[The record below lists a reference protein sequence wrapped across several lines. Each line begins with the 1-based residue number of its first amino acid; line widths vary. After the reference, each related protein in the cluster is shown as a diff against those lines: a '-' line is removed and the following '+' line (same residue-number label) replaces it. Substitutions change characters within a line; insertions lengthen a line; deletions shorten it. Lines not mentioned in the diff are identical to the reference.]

1 LKLFFDQNL
10 SHRLIKLLVDVY
22 PESSHVRLAGLA
34 QADDVLLWEHAAQGE
49 YLLVTKDEDFLDLST
64 IRGFPPKV
72 IYIGI
77 GNCSV
82 EKLEQLLRSNLTR
95 IEAFSRDEEE
105 SFLIL
110 GRL

>member
-1 LKLFFDQNL
+1 MKLFFDQNL
-10 SHRLIKLLVDVY
+10 SHRLIKLLADVY
-22 PESSHVRLAGLA
+22 PESSHVRLVGLA
-34 QADDVLLWEHAAQGE
+34 QGDDLLLWEHAAQGG

-64 IRGFPPKV
+64 VRGFPPKV
-72 IYIGI
+72 LYIGI

-82 EKLEQLLRSNLTR
+82 AELEQLFRSNLTR
-95 IEAFSRDEEE
+95 IEAFSGDEEE